1 VSLFASPLFLLCEI
15 NNGECKVGYVT
26 GVEREVL
33 SLPGKELKTFHGH
46 AFALRVE
53 KGIGTKL
60 AYRLFPCLLVHLL
73 SL

>member
-1 VSLFASPLFLLCEI
+1 M
-15 NNGECKVGYVT
+15 GYVT
-26 GVEREVL
+26 GVERKVL
-33 SLPGKELKTFHGH
+33 SRPGKELKTFHGH

-60 AYRLFPCLLVHLL
+60 AYRLSPCLLVHLL